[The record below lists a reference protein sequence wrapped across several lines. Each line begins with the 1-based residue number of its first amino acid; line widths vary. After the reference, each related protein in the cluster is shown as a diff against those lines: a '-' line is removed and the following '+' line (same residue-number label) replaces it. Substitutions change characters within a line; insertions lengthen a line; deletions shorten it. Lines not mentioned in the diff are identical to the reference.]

1 MSFKYF
7 SKEQRNLRCSKK
19 AALKANAANK
29 ASVNKMI
36 DALRDRRD
44 FSGLLAAGL
53 NNLALS
59 AVDDKIG
66 SAKSST
72 AANIY
77 AGAGNLIRDTT
88 PANVRK
94 ASSLFRKKKGGEGS

>member
-1 MSFKYF
+1 MKNYF
-7 SKEQRNLRCSKK
+7 SKEQRNLRRSKK
-19 AALKANAANK
+19 AALKSNAANR
-29 ASVNKMI
+29 ASVDKMI
-36 DALRDRRD
+36 DTLRDRGD
-44 FSGLLAAGL
+44 FFGLLAAGAS
-53 NNLALS
+53 NLALS
-59 AVDDKIG
+59 TVDNKIG

-94 ASSLFRKKKGGEGS
+94 ASSLFRKKKGGDGS